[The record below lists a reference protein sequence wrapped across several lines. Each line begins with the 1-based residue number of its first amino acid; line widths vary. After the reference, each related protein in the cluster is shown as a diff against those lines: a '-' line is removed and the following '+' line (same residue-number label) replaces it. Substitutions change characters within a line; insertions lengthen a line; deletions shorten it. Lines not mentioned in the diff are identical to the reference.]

1 MTIYV
6 PQMSSLV
13 SPCIVF
19 TTLQALFGDVCDIT
33 THLEEINTVS

>member
-19 TTLQALFGDVCDIT
+19 TALQTFGDVCDIT
-33 THLEEINTVS
+33 IHLEEINTVS